1 MLALGMFD
9 GVHVGHQ
16 AVLNLA
22 VEQAKCI
29 GRDCGCI
36 ELAYASI
43 DSLIA
48 LNKPLLCW

>member
-22 VEQAKCI
+22 VEQANAFA
-29 GRDCGCI
+29 GTAVAFSFPMHPSTLLR
-36 ELAYASI
+36 
-43 DSLIA
+43 
-48 LNKPLLCW
+48 LNKPLLC